1 MIWDD
6 RIHLALYRGLSPQ
19 LDLALDYLEKT
30 DFTALSA
37 GKYTVDG
44 DKVFALVQ
52 EPRTAERGECRWES
66 HEKYIDIQYLISGR
80 EQIGFQS
87 TGALAVAEPYDAG
100 RDIAFY
106 TDNGKGF
113 FVPLE
118 PGSFVVCFPHDAHMP
133 LVCADTS
140 EPIKKVVMK
149 IKMSEPNF

>member
-1 MIWDD
+1 MICDV
-6 RIHLALYRGLSPQ
+6 RRHLDLYRGLSPQ

-37 GKYTVDG
+37 GKYAVDG

-52 EPRTAERGECRWES
+52 EPRTAERSECRWES
-66 HEKYIDIQYLISGR
+66 HGYYIDIQYLIAGR

-87 TGALAVAEPYDAG
+87 THALAVAEPYDAG

-106 TDNGKGF
+106 KDNGKGF
-113 FVPLE
+113 FTPLE
-118 PGSFVVCFPHDAHMP
+118 PGGFVVCFPHDAHMP
-133 LVCADTS
+133 LVCADAP

-149 IKMSEPNF
+149 IKMTEPNF